1 MRTHRFRAGFLGIAA
16 AATLVLPSHLM
27 AQASVSTDPKAA
39 AADTADRA
47 YVELLTKAHSAEIEA
62 GRHALASTQNEK
74 VRAFAQKIVDDHTK
88 ALDKLSPIA
97 SRMGASDIASSMP
110 APPDMNAPVRP
121 TPRDTTLPRPEEG
134 MGAMGDSA
142 KARIPPAPGDSMKPA
157 AEIRDSAS
165 RISPSTTPPTDRQFI
180 DAMVVNHQQ
189 LLGKLP
195 EGGRG
200 IKDKEL
206 RSYVSD
212 VRKSVQRHFTMAR
225 DIQTKMG
232 GREK

>member
-16 AATLVLPSHLM
+16 AATLVLPSHLK
-27 AQASVSTDPKAA
+27 AQASVSTDPKAS
-39 AADTADRA
+39 ADTTDRG
-47 YVELLTKAHSAEIEA
+47 YVELLTKAHNSEIEA
-62 GRHALASTQNEK
+62 GRNALASTKNEQ
-74 VRAFAQKIVDDHTK
+74 VRSFAQKLVDDHTK
-88 ALDKLSPIA
+88 ALDRLSPIA
-97 SRMGASDIASSMP
+97 SRMGATDIASMP
-110 APPDMNAPVRP
+110 APPQMNDPARP

-142 KARIPPAPGDSMKPA
+142 RARIAPAPGDSMKPT
-157 AEIRDSAS
+157 AEVRADSAS

-195 EGGRG
+195 EDGRG

>member
-1 MRTHRFRAGFLGIAA
+1 MRTHRIRAGLVGIAA
-16 AATLVLPSHLM
+16 AATLVLPIRLS
-27 AQASVSTDPKAA
+27 AQAGVSTDAKATV
-39 AADTADRA
+39 DTTDRG
-47 YVELLTKAHSAEIEA
+47 YVELLTKAHSSEIEA
-62 GRHALASTQNEK
+62 ARNALASTQNPQ
-74 VRAFAQKIVDDHTK
+74 VRSFAQKLVDDHTK
-88 ALDKLSPIA
+88 ALDRLSPIA
-97 SRMGASDIASSMP
+97 SRLGVSSIASSMR
-110 APPDMNAPVRP
+110 APPQMSDQA
-121 TPRDTTLPRPEEG
+121 TPRDTRLPRPDEG

-142 KARIPPAPGDSMKPA
+142 KTRAATAPGDSANPA
-157 AEIRDSAS
+157 
-165 RISPSTTPPTDRQFI
+165 PTTPSGSDSRMSPASVPATDKQFI

-195 EGGRG
+195 EDGRG

-212 VRKSVQRHFTMAR
+212 VRKSVQRHYTMAR

>member
-1 MRTHRFRAGFLGIAA
+1 MHTHRFRAGFLGIAA
-16 AATLVLPSHLM
+16 AASLVLPSHLV
-27 AQASVSTDPKAA
+27 AQASVSTDSKASA
-39 AADTADRA
+39 VDTTDRA
-47 YVELLTKAHSAEIEA
+47 YVELLTKAHNDEIEA
-62 GRHALASTQNEK
+62 GRNALASTRNEK
-74 VRAFAQKIVDDHTK
+74 VRDFAQKLVDDHTK

-97 SRMGASDIASSMP
+97 SRMGMSNIASVTGVPSMDDQ
-110 APPDMNAPVRP
+110 PPSAA
-121 TPRDTTLPRPEEG
+121 RDTTLPRPEEG

-142 KARIPPAPGDSMKPA
+142 KGRITPTASDSMKPA
-157 AEIRDSAS
+157 AEAPGDSAS
-165 RISPSTTPPTDRQFI
+165 RLSPSTTPQTDRQFI